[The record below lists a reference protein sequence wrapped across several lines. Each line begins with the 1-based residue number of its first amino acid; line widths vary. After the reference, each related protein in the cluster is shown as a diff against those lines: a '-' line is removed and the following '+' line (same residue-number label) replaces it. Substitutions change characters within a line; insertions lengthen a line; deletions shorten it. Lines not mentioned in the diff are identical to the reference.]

1 MGKECFKCGTEMRP
15 HYSAYQPW
23 DEEIRVLWIPA
34 SNDDEHVE
42 ETDSGGKHP
51 NTASR
56 RFCSRDCLDAFMQ
69 ADSPFPPENEE
80 GDDG

>member
-23 DEEIRVLWIPA
+23 DEEIMVLWKPA
-34 SNDDEHVE
+34 SDDNDHIE

-51 NTASR
+51 HTTTR
-56 RFCSRDCLDAFMQ
+56 RFCSLECLEAFVSMDYSLKTEG
-69 ADSPFPPENEE
+69 AD
-80 GDDG
+80 G